1 MTSINDLTV
10 FHQTALHGSLTAAAR
25 ELDITPAAASAAIK
39 RLEQS
44 LDTALFVRS
53 TRSLRLTGEG
63 ESFLQHCRAA
73 LNALDTGRR
82 ELLAK
87 KGEIGGTLR
96 ISASSDFGRNLL
108 MPWLDEFQ
116 TQHPNLVLR
125 LELTDRVADIN
136 RENVDIA
143 LRYGAPPDSNHVA
156 FNIVRTRRIIC
167 GSPAY
172 FERYGDPLT
181 PEDLQNHNCLLYLVD
196 ERAYDQWGF
205 HDGERRITVNVN
217 GDRIS
222 NDAEA
227 VHRWAVAGVG
237 LANKSMLDMCQDLLH
252 GRVRTTLTQYACA
265 EISMYLICPGK
276 KQVTPAALLLR
287 DFLREKCAAALAAVE

>member
-1 MTSINDLTV
+1 MSSINDLTV

-25 ELDITPAAASAAIK
+25 ELDMTPAAASAAIK

-44 LDTALFVRS
+44 LDTTLFVRS
-53 TRSLRLTGEG
+53 TRSLRLTSEG
-63 ESFLQHCRAA
+63 ESYLHHCRAA
-73 LNALDTGRR
+73 LNALDAGRR

-96 ISASSDFGRNLL
+96 LSASSDFGRNLL

-116 TQHPNLVLR
+116 VQYPNLVLR

-156 FNIVRTRRIIC
+156 FNIVNTRRIIC

-181 PEDLQNHNCLLYLVD
+181 PQDLRNHNCLLYLVD

-205 HDGERRITVNVN
+205 HDGDQRITVNVN

-237 LANKSMLDMCQDLLH
+237 LANKSMLDMSDDLLH
-252 GRVRTTLTQYACA
+252 GRVRATLSQYACA
-265 EISMYLICPGK
+265 EISMYLVCPGK